1 MNTFQEKIRSIQV
14 QGFQHAEN
22 RKTEKAL
29 ERYRQV
35 RREGSQPQGTQPVY
49 VEQAQRESDRLGRP
63 FRADDLATTYHPEV
77 KIQPMQ
83 RSPYFPK
90 TEE

>member
-1 MNTFQEKIRSIQV
+1 MNDFQEKIRSIQV

-22 RKTEKAL
+22 RALEKSL

-35 RREGSQPQGTQPVY
+35 RGEGSQPQGTQPVY
-49 VEQAQRESDRLGRP
+49 VDQARRESDRLGRP

-77 KIQPMQ
+77 KVQPMQ
-83 RSPYFPK
+83 QSPYFPK
-90 TEE
+90 EE

>member
-1 MNTFQEKIRSIQV
+1 MDFKEKIKSIQV

-22 RKTEKAL
+22 RTLEKNL

-35 RREGSQPQGTQPVY
+35 RGEGSQPQGTQPVFID
-49 VEQAQRESDRLGRP
+49 QARRESDRLGRP

-77 KIQPMQ
+77 KVQPMQ
-83 RSPYFPK
+83 GSPYFSK
-90 TEE
+90 EE

>member
-1 MNTFQEKIRSIQV
+1 MTDFQEKIRSIQV
-14 QGFQHAEN
+14 QGLQHDEN
-22 RKTEKAL
+22 RKMEANL
-29 ERYRQV
+29 ERYREV
-35 RREGSQPQGTQPVY
+35 RQEGSQPQGTQPVF
-49 VEQAQRESDRLGRP
+49 VDQARRESDRLGRP